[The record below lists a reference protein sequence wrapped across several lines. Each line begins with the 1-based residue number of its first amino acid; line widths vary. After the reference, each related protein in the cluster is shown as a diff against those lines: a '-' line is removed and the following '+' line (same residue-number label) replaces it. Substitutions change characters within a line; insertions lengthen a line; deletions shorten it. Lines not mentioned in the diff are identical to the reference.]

1 MKQGR
6 TLQEIGAELTR
17 QRKSRK
23 DFLADTRNLEMET
36 TDGVSKLAILLGNT
50 EKQYTIGPIAHQ
62 QIASRLQI
70 PYRYYQ
76 KMQQEFPMLLDES
89 VNGWFRQT
97 PERRMVRVLEHSV
110 RAFLSDWYRRLDH
123 LELCSAVLTGIQE
136 MKGAEIMSCNV
147 TDTHLYLKVINR
159 KLKEEV
165 TVGDVV
171 QAGLVISNSEIG
183 LGSLRVEPLVF
194 QLVCKNGLI
203 SKDYTQKK
211 YHIGGRLQNK

>member
-1 MKQGR
+1 
-6 TLQEIGAELTR
+6 
-17 QRKSRK
+17 
-23 DFLADTRNLEMET
+23 
-36 TDGVSKLAILLGNT
+36 
-50 EKQYTIGPIAHQ
+50 
-62 QIASRLQI
+62 
-70 PYRYYQ
+70 
-76 KMQQEFPMLLDES
+76 
-89 VNGWFRQT
+89 
-97 PERRMVRVLEHSV
+97 
-110 RAFLSDWYRRLDH
+110 
-123 LELCSAVLTGIQE
+123 
-136 MKGAEIMSCNV
+136 
-147 TDTHLYLKVINR
+147 LKVINR